1 MDFEPSDYR
10 IPGGNAVTL
19 SAALAKEIKDRFF
32 RDRDNRF
39 HINLLAAGLR
49 RTYLQTSEGGKDSY
63 TPEFRGWYAENKL
76 EKLFGQLGSSFSK
89 YAAAEGLTATLCDDF
104 VFAPTRLSFSK
115 ILF

>member
-1 MDFEPSDYR
+1 MGAGMDFEPSDYR

-19 SAALAKEIKDRFF
+19 SSALAKEIKDRFF

-39 HINLLAAGLR
+39 HIYLLAAGLR

-76 EKLFGQLGSSFSK
+76 ERLRIIPI
-89 YAAAEGLTATLCDDF
+89 LT
-104 VFAPTRLSFSK
+104 PT
-115 ILF
+115 ILDRRYPRVIE